1 MKLSVQ
7 GGRST
12 AICVATV
19 LHPDLVY
26 FPNFLSD
33 SSRYHLNRLS
43 FEMLKVARTHGKP
56 LFVREFAEYRRATE
70 IQNYAEVPS
79 PWHIRVDFV
88 PLPVRHYST
97 IPLLN
102 TQAGE
107 YVLVSRA

>member
-12 AICVATV
+12 ATVCVATV

-33 SSRYHLNRLS
+33 SSKYHLNRLS

-56 LFVREFAEYRRATE
+56 VFVREFAEYRRATE

-79 PWHIRVDFV
+79 LWHIRVDFV
-88 PLPVRHYST
+88 RVPSVVNVNVGRCLSP
-97 IPLLN
+97 
-102 TQAGE
+102 E
-107 YVLVSRA
+107 